1 MQFRLLTFQSDN
13 GKEFKGSV
21 KQFCRIEK
29 IRIVQSWPYKPRAQG
44 GVCEGGGGG
53 REGYHSVLRNKIC
66 FDMVTQGWSG
76 TNCVKN
82 FPILHEMLK

>member
-53 REGYHSVLRNKIC
+53 EGGLS
-66 FDMVTQGWSG
+66 
-76 TNCVKN
+76 
-82 FPILHEMLK
+82 